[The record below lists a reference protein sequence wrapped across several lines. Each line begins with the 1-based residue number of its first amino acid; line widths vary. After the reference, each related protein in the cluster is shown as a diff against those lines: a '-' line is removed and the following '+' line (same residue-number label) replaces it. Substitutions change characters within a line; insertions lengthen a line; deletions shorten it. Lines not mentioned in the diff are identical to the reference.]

1 MLTVSLETGLSSIRE
16 MDASTAGTWR
26 TGELMFPGETLKTI
40 VLELKRKFDREIVI
54 EDPSLEKNGSSA
66 TCIGNRP

>member
-26 TGELMFPGETLKTI
+26 TGGTDVTPGETLKTI

-54 EDPSLEKNGSSA
+54 EDPSLGKKTVLLPRA
-66 TCIGNRP
+66 

>member
-40 VLELKRKFDREIVI
+40 VLNETGIRQGIILKIH
-54 EDPSLEKNGSSA
+54 SAEKKSVLLPRA
-66 TCIGNRP
+66 

>member
-26 TGELMFPGETLKTI
+26 TGELMFPRGNT
-40 VLELKRKFDREIVI
+40 
-54 EDPSLEKNGSSA
+54 EDPLCWNE
-66 TCIGNRP
+66 TEIRQGNCH

>member
-1 MLTVSLETGLSSIRE
+1 
-16 MDASTAGTWR
+16 
-26 TGELMFPGETLKTI
+26 MFPGETLKTI